1 MRRQFSKLALAAG
14 FGLALAFTLSC
25 GTHGGGGDDNSGSNA
40 GISSSDKTPL
50 SSSSSKLGSSS
61 SSEQIMSVNKFVA
74 KPTSEV
80 GNKKIKYSYS
90 YGDYDFYYI
99 YLGEMKNIPLFHY
112 EAEHHNGINST
123 YTIESTET
131 IKNSVTETIVSSSQT
146 VIDVVDTYTKSTT
159 TGGKISAEIKADVNI
174 LFGLVKIQGPK
185 AADELYQNDYVY
197 NSKIINTKQT
207 TSLTNTI
214 TTGTE
219 YTKSTMK
226 SRTWNFTKDD
236 RVGYYRYTLFS
247 ASDIYLYVIKDY
259 TGAIYYEFR
268 EYIIPDSL
276 KNNAWVLDYS
286 EDGNFKKSDTTSFKF
301 DVSMLDNIPKPDISV
316 NTLTTDATIGG
327 SVESIPNQIVYKT
340 GTQVTVTAK
349 PNNNYVFNG
358 WTGDLP
364 EGVNASLASITF
376 AIDSD
381 ITLTANFRALVEKTE
396 TVEFTTAGNY
406 TYTFGKGFPATI
418 EVYALGAGGGGQG
431 GHSKDRGIAGLFEK
445 RDNGVFNGTGGAG
458 GGGAATYMKFDVTE
472 QVTFSINIGNGGT
485 GGSGVY
491 RSYTASWQSGTPGG
505 KGGNTSVSWGS
516 NTLTAE
522 GGYGGGGDGTITT
535 GGSGGRANTTWPT
548 TYQDNSAV
556 AGKSGSNGNGI
567 DDKYGDIKSTGGN
580 AALISKSSI
589 ASFGGGSGAL
599 RQGSNTGT
607 ADSGGGGSGGY
618 SRDQS
623 GSTGGNGQVNCP
635 EKSV

>member
-1 MRRQFSKLALAAG
+1 MNGTCNKLALAVA
-14 FGLALAFTLSC
+14 FGLALAFTFSC
-25 GTHGGGGDDNSGSNA
+25 GKHNGGDDSGSNA
-40 GISSSDKTPL
+40 EI
-50 SSSSSKLGSSS
+50 SSSSSGTEKQSSS
-61 SSEQIMSVNKFVA
+61 SDGNTSSSTVSVNKFVA

-90 YGDYDFYYI
+90 YKGYDFYYI

-112 EAEHHNGINST
+112 EAEHHNGMNSI

-131 IKNSVTETIVSSSQT
+131 IKNSVTETIVNSSKT
-146 VIDVVDTYTKSTT
+146 AIDIVDAYTKSTT
-159 TGGKISAEIKADVNI
+159 TGGKISAEIKADVNV

-197 NSKIINTKQT
+197 NSKIIDIHQT

-236 RVGYYRYTLFS
+236 KVGYYRYTLFS
-247 ASDIYLYVIKDY
+247 ASDIYLYVIKDS

-268 EYIIPDSL
+268 EYVIPESL
-276 KNNAWVLDYS
+276 NNNAWVLDYS
-286 EDGNFKKSDTTSFKF
+286 EDGSFRKSDTTSFEF
-301 DVSMLDNIPKPDISV
+301 DVSMLDNLPKPDISL
-316 NTLTTDATIGG
+316 NTLTTNATTGG
-327 SVESIPNQIVYKT
+327 SVESVPNQIVYKT

-358 WTGDLP
+358 WIGDLP
-364 EGVNASLASITF
+364 KGVNASLASITF

-396 TVEFTTAGNY
+396 TVEFTIVGNH
-406 TYTFGKGFPATI
+406 TYTFDKGLPATI
-418 EVYALGAGGGGQG
+418 EIYALGAGGAGQG
-431 GHSKDRGIAGLFEK
+431 GHSKDRGIAGLFEN

-458 GGGAATYMKFDVTE
+458 GGGAVTYMKFDVTE
-472 QVTFSINIGNGGT
+472 QVTFSINIGSGGI
-485 GGSGVY
+485 GGSGIY
-491 RSYTASWQSGTPGG
+491 RSYTENWQSGTPGG

-535 GGSGGRANTTWPT
+535 GGGGGRANTTWPILWL
-548 TYQDNSAV
+548 DNSAV

-580 AALISKSSI
+580 AALISKGSI

-599 RQGSNTGT
+599 RQGSNTGA

-623 GSTGGNGQVNCP
+623 GSTGGNGQVIIVVKYNI
-635 EKSV
+635 